1 MSPPIAR
8 QGHTHG
14 VEDADAAMQQPQPAS
29 STAETERATPTVV
42 VTYATDP
49 NLDRDGH
56 EWVSCTGI
64 AQRLALLKRYDF
76 AGHYDPSRSHPQTAY
91 FVPNQTLVGL
101 DKASQL
107 GIRGEHDLFGG
118 VVPYPFLATKVIS
131 HGLIAPDAPAPEGW
145 SHQFCEEVRHAVL
158 SGFSVFSLDDARRAG
173 AQMLQNGPI
182 RLKPARETGGRGQ
195 TVVSDPRALEAALTA
210 FDPGE
215 LASDGLVLEENLS
228 EVATYSV
235 GQVRVGAH
243 VASYYGTQRLTSD
256 NKGESVY
263 GGSDLAVLRGGW
275 SALLA
280 MALPGPIRAAV
291 AQARIYDQAATAHFP
306 GLIASRRNYD
316 VAQGIGAD
324 GRPRTGVL
332 EQSWRLGGASGAEI
346 AALEAFASD
355 PALQVVQAST
365 VEIFGAGASPPEG
378 ATVYFCGI
386 DRKVGP
392 ITKFTRVERHGD
404 ER

>member
-1 MSPPIAR
+1 
-8 QGHTHG
+8 
-14 VEDADAAMQQPQPAS
+14 MQQPQPGS
-29 STAETERATPTVV
+29 STTETERATPAVV
-42 VTYATDP
+42 VTYATDT

-56 EWVSCTGI
+56 EWVSCAGI
-64 AQRLALLKRYDF
+64 AQRLAALRRFDF
-76 AGHYDPSRSHPQTAY
+76 AGHYDPSRSYPGPAY

-101 DKASQL
+101 DTAGQL

-118 VVPYPFLATKVIS
+118 VVPHPFIATKVIS
-131 HGLIAPDAPAPEGW
+131 HRLIAPDAPAPEGW

-158 SGFSVFSLDDARRAG
+158 SGFSVFSLDDARHAG
-173 AQMLQNGPI
+173 ALMLENGPI
-182 RLKPARETGGRGQ
+182 RLKPSRETGGRGQ
-195 TVVSDPRALEAALTA
+195 IVVSDPGTLEAALAA

-215 LASDGLVLEENLS
+215 LPRDGLVIEENLS
-228 EVATYSV
+228 EVATHSV

-263 GGSDLAVLRGGW
+263 GGSDLVVMRGGW

-280 MALPGPIRAAV
+280 MALPEPIRAAV
-291 AQARIYDQAATAHFP
+291 AQARIYDEAASAHFP
-306 GLIASRRNYD
+306 GLVASRRNYD

-346 AALEAFASD
+346 AALEAFVRD
-355 PALQVVQAST
+355 PALQVVKAST
-365 VEIFGAGASPPEG
+365 VEIFGADVSPPDS

-392 ITKFTRVERHGD
+392 ITKFTRVGRHGD

>member
-1 MSPPIAR
+1 
-8 QGHTHG
+8 
-14 VEDADAAMQQPQPAS
+14 MQQSQPAS
-29 STAETERATPTVV
+29 STAETGPVAPAVV
-42 VTYATDP
+42 VTYATDQ

-56 EWVSCTGI
+56 EWVTCTGI
-64 AQRLALLKRYDF
+64 AQRLAALNRLDF
-76 AGHYDPSRSHPQTAY
+76 AGHYDSSRSYPQPAY

-101 DKASQL
+101 DTAGQL

-118 VVPYPFLATKVIS
+118 VVPHRFIATKVIS
-131 HGLIAPDAPAPEGW
+131 HGLIAPGAPAPEGW

-158 SGFSVFSLDDARRAG
+158 SGFSAFSLDDARHAG
-173 AQMLQNGPI
+173 AHMLQYGPI
-182 RLKPARETGGRGQ
+182 RLKPARESGGRGQ
-195 TVVSDPRALEAALTA
+195 IVVSDLAILEAALTGL
-210 FDPGE
+210 DPEE
-215 LASDGLVLEENLS
+215 LARDGLVVEEDLS
-228 EVATYSV
+228 EVVTHSV

-256 NKGESVY
+256 NKGDSVY
-263 GGSDLAVLRGGW
+263 GGSDLVVVRGGW

-280 MALPGPIRAAV
+280 MALPEPIRAAV
-291 AQARIYDQAATAHFP
+291 AQARIYDEAASAHFP
-306 GLIASRRNYD
+306 GLVASRRNYD

-346 AALEAFASD
+346 AALEAFARD
-355 PALQVVQAST
+355 PARQLVKAST
-365 VEIFGAGASPPEG
+365 VEVFGAGASPPDG